1 MRRVALGIF
10 VWLVASISASA
21 ATDVQIA
28 QGALSG
34 TVDDGI
40 ASFKGIPFAAPPVA
54 ELRWRAPQPASA
66 WSGVR
71 DASAFGFIC
80 PPAKLS
86 VLAKLKPHLKLPQ
99 SEDCLTLNVWSP
111 AASPNAKLP
120 VMVWI
125 YGGSFRNGSS
135 AYPLY
140 DGVELAKHDVIVVSF
155 NYRLGRLGFFD
166 LPALAAEHP
175 GEATGNFGLLD
186 QIAALAWVKRN
197 IEAFGGDPNN
207 VTIFG
212 ESAGGMSVNDLM
224 VSPLA
229 RGLFAKA
236 ISESGLGFGTIPT
249 TAEAQFAATAF
260 AERESATG
268 SSQLATLRSLS
279 VDQILDDEANST
291 VTSTAP
297 MIDGTVIADQ
307 PTLLF
312 AQGKMAHVPY
322 LTGSNSDEA
331 TLMPEFGTTSR
342 QTLDALGDQLAFV
355 RKAYEQEGTLNDDE
369 FGRQIFGDFVFASG
383 AQGLASFAARNGAP
397 AYVYHFDYI
406 ADAQRAISEGVGHG
420 GELPYI
426 FGVSGLSR
434 MPGMSIVT
442 KFVTSKDLGIV
453 AMMQDYWTNF
463 ARTGNPNGQDLPEWA
478 PTSAAKPQTLV
489 VNDATKTVEGFRKAQ
504 IAIAYAGWLK
514 RAGIP
519 VPN

>member
-1 MRRVALGIF
+1 MRRITLGVVLSLLVFAPAL
-10 VWLVASISASA
+10 A
-21 ATDVQIA
+21 ATNINIA
-28 QGALSG
+28 QGALQGTTDSG
-34 TVDDGI
+34 ITV
-40 ASFKGIPFAAPPVA
+40 FKGIPFAQPPIGP
-54 ELRWRAPQPASA
+54 LRWRAPQPASS
-66 WSGVR
+66 WSGTR
-71 DASAFGFIC
+71 DASAFGPVC

-86 VLAKLKPHLKLPQ
+86 LLAKLKPHLKLPQ

-111 AASPNAKLP
+111 AASPNARLP

-135 AYPLY
+135 ALPLY
-140 DGVELAKHDVIVVSF
+140 DGVELAKHGVLVVTF

-175 GEATGNFGLLD
+175 NEPTGNFGLLD
-186 QIAALAWVKRN
+186 QIAALAWVKHN
-197 IEAFGGDPNN
+197 IANFGGDPDN

-212 ESAGGMSVNDLM
+212 ESAGGMSVNNLM

-260 AERESATG
+260 AERESAEG
-268 SSQLATLRSLS
+268 ASAPATLRSLS
-279 VDQILDDEANST
+279 VDAILDDEANSS

-297 MIDGTVIADQ
+297 MIDGAVITDQ

-322 LTGSNSDEA
+322 LTGSNSNEA
-331 TLMPEFGTTSR
+331 TLMPEFGTTSKA
-342 QTLDALGDQLAFV
+342 TLEHLGDQLAFV
-355 RKAYEQEGTLNDDE
+355 RKAYEQNGTLNDDE
-369 FGRQIFGDFVFASG
+369 FGRQIFSDFVFASG
-383 AQGLASFAARNGAP
+383 AQGLAAFAAKNGAP

-406 ADAQRAISEGVGHG
+406 ADAQRTISEGVGHG
-420 GELPYI
+420 GELAYI
-426 FGVSGLSR
+426 FGINGLSR
-434 MPGMSIVT
+434 IPGMSIVT
-442 KFVTSKDLGIV
+442 KFVTAKDLGIV

-463 ARTGNPNGQDLPEWA
+463 AKTGNPNGPGLPQWA

-489 VNDATKTVEGFRKAQ
+489 VNDETKSVEGFRRAQ